1 MKKFNFD
8 QEMGFARPVNTDEH
22 QYWAEAYLVLKHA
35 LCDGS
40 ASMGLWN
47 RRRIWKLFG
56 AVSELFRQIT
66 DRSPLRGSS
75 LASPDVLFEAQ
86 PATSDHPA
94 RQKITAHSSTASD
107 GRLVEGSRLLYER
120 AVVLPLDEYAITE
133 IVVCSAPINTYRFIT
148 GLHFRLRH
156 LATEVK
162 KGISLGYVFATRNVV
177 QVDPLNRV
185 TGFELAVCA
194 RGIQAIKVLLE
205 EHCVG
210 TRPPWI
216 GVQDHGQA
224 PVAVGSLNFGHER
237 RRVRLVA
244 CFDVSYPARED
255 AAPLTDWNT
264 RLSRCLDLGW
274 LTPVSQKRKSGMF

>member
-47 RRRIWKLFG
+47 RRRIWKLSG

-75 LASPDVLFEAQ
+75 LASPDVLLEAQ

-94 RQKITAHSSTASD
+94 GQKITAHFSTASD
-107 GRLVEGSRLLYER
+107 GQLVEGSRLLYEG

-148 GLHFRLRH
+148 GLQFRLRH

-162 KGISLGYVFATRNVV
+162 KGSLW
-177 QVDPLNRV
+177 DMCLPLAMWYK
-185 TGFELAVCA
+185 L
-194 RGIQAIKVLLE
+194 IL
-205 EHCVG
+205 
-210 TRPPWI
+210 
-216 GVQDHGQA
+216 
-224 PVAVGSLNFGHER
+224 
-237 RRVRLVA
+237 
-244 CFDVSYPARED
+244 
-255 AAPLTDWNT
+255 
-264 RLSRCLDLGW
+264 
-274 LTPVSQKRKSGMF
+274 